1 VWEAVHDT
9 SGIAV
14 AGANNV
20 EYCDDGLIDGDN
32 EVKFV
37 SEVGLGANSGDCM
50 RGCACQWHHSW
61 DWIEN
66 LEESPRRL
74 EILQVHKAW
83 SSEMSTVFSK

>member
-20 EYCDDGLIDGDN
+20 GNCDDGLLDGDN

-37 SEVGLGANSGDCM
+37 SVIGLGANS
-50 RGCACQWHHSW
+50 RGYACQSHHSW
-61 DWIEN
+61 DWIET
-66 LEESPRRL
+66 LVESPRRL

-83 SSEMSTVFSK
+83 SSGMSTVFSK